1 VFQVQDSWTVIRP
14 VSLLLVVLAAT
25 LCVPC

>member
-1 VFQVQDSWTVIRP
+1 VILLLSRAVIRP
-14 VSLLLVVLAAT
+14 VSLLLVALAAT